1 MLRNLAAIMLLGLVT
16 ACGGQ
21 YVESPIVDPTAE
33 IRATDATEDIAA
45 LMEEYADA
53 LESLDTDRIDA
64 LMSRDYYENSGTT
77 DTTADDYGYATVP
90 EMYATLRDHVEDV
103 RVELSIHD
111 IIVED
116 DRADVLF
123 EYSFTMLYV
132 VGDESRW
139 ETDRD
144 VNRIQLRHEGAGW
157 RIVSGL

>member
-1 MLRNLAAIMLLGLVT
+1 MLRHLAILLPLGLLT

-21 YVESPIVDPTAE
+21 FVESPIIDPTAE
-33 IRATDATEDIAA
+33 IRATDETEDITE
-45 LMEEYADA
+45 LMEEYAEA

-103 RVELSIHD
+103 RVELAVHD

-123 EYSFTMLYV
+123 EYSFTMLYMI
-132 VGDESRW
+132 GEESRW

-144 VNRIQLRHEGAGW
+144 VNRIQLRREDVGW

>member
-1 MLRNLAAIMLLGLVT
+1 MLRHLAILLPLGLLT

-21 YVESPIVDPTAE
+21 FVESPIIDPTAE
-33 IRATDATEDIAA
+33 IRATDEMEDITE
-45 LMEEYADA
+45 LMEEYAEA

-103 RVELSIHD
+103 RVELAVHD

-123 EYSFTMLYV
+123 EYSFTMLYMI
-132 VGDESRW
+132 GEESRW

-144 VNRIQLRHEGAGW
+144 VNRIQLRREDVGW

>member
-1 MLRNLAAIMLLGLVT
+1 MFRHLAVLSLLGLLA

-21 YVESPIVDPTAE
+21 FVESPIIDPTAE
-33 IRATDATEDIAA
+33 IRATDETEAITD
-45 LMEEYADA
+45 LMEEYAEA

-90 EMYATLRDHVEDV
+90 EMYAALRDHVEDV
-103 RVELSIHD
+103 RVEVAVHD
-111 IIVED
+111 IIVEN

-123 EYSFTMLYV
+123 EYSFTMLYMI
-132 VGDESRW
+132 GEESRW

-144 VNRIQLRHEGAGW
+144 VNRIQLRREDTGW